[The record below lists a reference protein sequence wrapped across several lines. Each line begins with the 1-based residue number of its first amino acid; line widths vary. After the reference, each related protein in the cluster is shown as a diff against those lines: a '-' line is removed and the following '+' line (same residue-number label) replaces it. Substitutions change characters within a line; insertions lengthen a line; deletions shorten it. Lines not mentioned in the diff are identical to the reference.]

1 MRRELGNAPFSKQAV
16 QILRPIYKRN
26 VAENKVKWSK
36 VRTSMHDKYL
46 AMRALETG
54 HAHSSTHATHMYP
67 PNRLAFADLVTAKL
81 PLAQNAADVVALIN
95 AYKVPFVR
103 IQVHITIP

>member
-1 MRRELGNAPFSKQAV
+1 
-16 QILRPIYKRN
+16 
-26 VAENKVKWSK
+26 
-36 VRTSMHDKYL
+36 MHDKYL

-54 HAHSSTHATHMYP
+54 HAHSSTDATHMYP

-103 IQVHITIP
+103 IKSHLTIP